1 MSKAKSFSHLKKR
14 PAQTMNTTTSSTQ
27 NRELL
32 SALADG
38 ELASEECTIALQ
50 ACQDDEL
57 ALPSWNAYHL
67 IGEVLRSPAAP
78 TSASDSG
85 FLDRLNQRLLQ
96 EQALGRVAQSV
107 GPDSAVQINGKSALE
122 VFRHD
127 GVAAND
133 GSFRWKL
140 VAGVASLAAVSAIA
154 WNAAGLLS
162 PASAP
167 QLALAPALQQVL
179 VASPQ
184 GPMVRDARLEE
195 LLAAH
200 KQLGGASALQVPSGF
215 LQNATFET
223 PRNVRR

>member
-1 MSKAKSFSHLKKR
+1 
-14 PAQTMNTTTSSTQ
+14 MNTTKSSTQ
-27 NRELL
+27 SRELL

-38 ELASEECTIALQ
+38 ELAREECTVALQ
-50 ACQDDEL
+50 TCRDDEL
-57 ALPSWNAYHL
+57 ALPSWSVYHF

-78 TSASDSG
+78 TPASDLV
-85 FLDRLNQRLLQ
+85 FLDRFKQRLLQ
-96 EQALGRVAQSV
+96 EQAFGPVAQSV
-107 GPDSAVQINGKSALE
+107 GPDSAAQVNGKPELE
-122 VFRHD
+122 VLHHD
-127 GVAAND
+127 SVAAND

-154 WNAAGLLS
+154 WNAVGLLS
-162 PASAP
+162 PTSAP

-200 KQLGGASALQVPSGF
+200 KQLGGATALQLPSGF

>member
-1 MSKAKSFSHLKKR
+1 
-14 PAQTMNTTTSSTQ
+14 MNTTKSSTQ
-27 NRELL
+27 SRELL

-38 ELASEECTIALQ
+38 ELSSEECAVALQ
-50 ACQDDEL
+50 ACRDDEL
-57 ALPSWNAYHL
+57 ALPSWGVYHF

-78 TSASDSG
+78 TPASDLV
-85 FLDRLNQRLLQ
+85 FLARFKQRLLQ
-96 EQALGRVAQSV
+96 EQPFGPVVQSV
-107 GPDSAVQINGKSALE
+107 AADSGVQVNGKPELE
-122 VFRHD
+122 VFHHD

-162 PASAP
+162 PTSGP